1 MISTLQTLDKLRQ
14 KIHVSQDHN
23 FEHIQNNKKGQ
34 INSTHF

>member
-14 KIHVSQDHN
+14 KISQDHD